1 LAQEYHLGGSI
12 HENELYAAMD
22 WLVSRQAR
30 IENALAARHLE
41 EGCLVLYD
49 LSSSYLEGKCC
60 ELARLGFNRDGKKGK
75 LQIEY
80 GLLCNREG
88 CPVPVEVFEGN
99 TADPMTLGGQIK
111 MVRERFGPKQVV
123 IAGDRGMITQAR
135 IDQELRGIEGL
146 PKRWSATKTQAPL
159 SS

>member
-1 LAQEYHLGGSI
+1 
-12 HENELYAAMD
+12 MD

-49 LSSSYLEGKCC
+49 LTSSYLEGKCC
-60 ELARLGFNRDGKKGK
+60 ELARLGFNRDGKRGK

-88 CPVPVEVFEGN
+88 CPVAVEVFEGN
-99 TADPMTLGGQIK
+99 TADPMTLGRDYRLSP
-111 MVRERFGPKQVV
+111 VRMGRC
-123 IAGDRGMITQAR
+123 RR
-135 IDQELRGIEGL
+135 N
-146 PKRWSATKTQAPL
+146 
-159 SS
+159 